1 MSIPSGYKCNQ
12 WGWFWKESDNS
23 GPYYLGADGIMHQ
36 LGLSSGELTKD
47 AWGVG
52 KVSMPYSLFHG
63 MWTYDIP
70 NNMWF
75 TFENGVQTYASTAIA
90 SVGGAGHVGTT
101 AAITSA
107 RLESRQC
114 PRYQPNRGHL
124 FSTAL
129 WAANKLANG
138 VREWGMFTTESGV
151 FFRLKSDGLL
161 YAVRRSAGVEVY
173 EQLIDTSLVQGF
185 DVEKNNIYDIQFQWR
200 GAGNYVFFIGD
211 PVSGV
216 SRKVHTVD
224 LLGKLTALS
233 MENPALPVS
242 FQCTR
247 VTEDVTL
254 NMGCVDVTAENGQRD
269 SGQYSSAY
277 AEAVTRNGTDQPV
290 IIIKVPPLIN
300 GRINTRDLEL
310 GRISVVCNKKATF
323 KVWITRDPTAI
334 VGATFQSVN
343 YGSFVESDSLNSAP
357 GAIRATSVDTTKM
370 RPLLSIPVEA
380 LSLTRQENPLL
391 LTAPFTLVRGD
402 YVVVTATTS
411 TGACDAVIEWAELI

>member
-1 MSIPSGYKCNQ
+1 MSIPAGYKCNQ

-23 GPYYLGADGIMHQ
+23 GPYYLGDDGIMHQ
-36 LGLSSGELTKD
+36 LGMSSGELTKD

-52 KVSMPYSLFHG
+52 KVSVPYSLFHG

-101 AAITSA
+101 AAITAA
-107 RLESRQC
+107 RLESRYC

-124 FSTAL
+124 YSTAL
-129 WAANKLANG
+129 WAANKLADG
-138 VREWGMFTTESGV
+138 VREWGMFTAENGV

-173 EQLIDTSLVQGF
+173 EQVIDTSLVSGF

-216 SRKVHTVD
+216 SRKVHTMD
-224 LLGKLTALS
+224 LLGKLTTLS
-233 MENPALPVS
+233 MENPALPVAY
-242 FQCTR
+242 QCTR

-277 AEAVTRNGTDQPV
+277 TEAVSVNGTNQPV
-290 IIIKVPPLIN
+290 IVIKIPPLIN

-310 GRISVVCNKKATF
+310 GRISVVCSKKATF
-323 KVWITRDPTAI
+323 KVWVTRDPTAI
-334 VGATFQSVN
+334 VGATFVTVN
-343 YGSFVESDSLNSAP
+343 YGSFVESDSLYTSP
-357 GAIRATSVDTTKM
+357 GAVKATSVDTTKM

-391 LTAPFTLVRGD
+391 LTAPFVLVRGD
-402 YVVVTATTS
+402 YIVVTATTS
-411 TGACDAVIEWAELI
+411 TGICDAVIEWAELI